1 VLESRGSSGPF
12 GQGDP
17 ERSRLTRATAVPAL
31 GVLLYAS
38 LVGVGLWVA
47 GVPLT
52 HEDGFYYFSIARNL
66 AAGNGSTFDGLHPTN
81 GYHPLWL
88 LVLAALHRLA
98 PAGRALVWG
107 TILQAALLAAAA
119 SIVFLAVRRAA
130 ATGPAVLAALVFVG
144 LTERMALSG
153 LELMLH
159 ATLVAACAW
168 AWLAVGT
175 GTAGRAFAV
184 GGLLALGVLA
194 RLDVMLL
201 AVALAAWVGP
211 GPGRRARVLALV
223 GPPALA
229 LAACV
234 LWNQVAFG
242 HPLPVSAAAKRLWS
256 HALVL
261 RDPAYAAGGWAWA
274 KVMNALFVARHL
286 GSTWVFGLALGTVG
300 ALVVSFTPVG
310 RATRA
315 LRPFAA
321 AGTAQLGAYVLLH
334 HGELTYARWY
344 YVLPPL
350 MAAVTAADVVAWAA
364 GRAGRLRTAIPALA
378 CMLVALGTAVGL
390 ARWGREES
398 PRLPLIEAAFWARTE
413 LPPDARIG
421 SWNAGALGY
430 LSGRTVVNLDGLVNS
445 WTFLESEQYD
455 LCAYWERN
463 GITHVI
469 DAFSEDGPGGT
480 PVVVPV
486 VLPAAQAYARCA
498 GRLRRVWEGG
508 PEGRPWRVRAY
519 ALARSP

>member
-1 VLESRGSSGPF
+1 
-12 GQGDP
+12 
-17 ERSRLTRATAVPAL
+17 LTRATAVPAL

-38 LVGVGLWVA
+38 LVGVALWTA

-52 HEDGFYYFSIARNL
+52 HEDGFYYFTIARNV

-88 LVLAALHRLA
+88 LVLAGVHRLA
-98 PAGRALVWG
+98 PPGRALVWG
-107 TILQAALLAAAA
+107 TILQGALMAAAA
-119 SIVFLAVRRAA
+119 ALAFLAGRRVLAN
-130 ATGPAVLAALVFVG
+130 GPAILAALVFVG
-144 LTERMALSG
+144 LIERMALSG
-153 LELMLH
+153 LELTLH

-168 AWLAVGT
+168 AWLALGAHSTRRALV
-175 GTAGRAFAV
+175 AGV
-184 GGLLALGVLA
+184 LLALGVLA

-201 AVALAAWVGP
+201 VAALAAAVPPGHARRARLLAVAGPPLVALAVYVAWNH
-211 GPGRRARVLALV
+211 L
-223 GPPALA
+223 
-229 LAACV
+229 
-234 LWNQVAFG
+234 AFG

-256 HALVL
+256 NALVL

-286 GSTWVFGLALGTVG
+286 TSTWVLGLALGTVG
-300 ALVVSFTPVG
+300 ALALSFTPAA

-321 AGTAQLGAYVLLH
+321 AGTAQLAAYVLLH
-334 HGELTYARWY
+334 HGELTFARWY

-350 MAAVTAADVVAWAA
+350 MAAFTAADVVAWTAD
-364 GRAGRLRTAIPALA
+364 RAGRFRDAVPAVACVLA
-378 CMLVALGTAVGL
+378 AAVTAVGI
-390 ARWGREES
+390 ARWRREES
-398 PRLPLIEAAFWARTE
+398 ARLPLLEAAVWARSH
-413 LPPDARIG
+413 LPPDARVG
-421 SWNAGALGY
+421 SWNAGSLGY

-445 WTFLESEQYD
+445 WTFLESDQYH
-455 LCAYWERN
+455 LCAYWQRI

-486 VLPAAQAYARCA
+486 VLPASQAYAGCA
-498 GRLRRVWEGG
+498 SRLRRVWEGG

-519 ALARSP
+519 ELASTP